1 MTDEQARDMILRAI
15 QNAGIEVVTDK
26 QVMETVLGESLQDKM
41 AAACIEKQVLT
52 YAEGERSPD
61 LHMVPLS
68 IKNAKGKDQLM
79 YGVAFYGDRPKD
91 YVPRQVGKAYKLME
105 QWPDGSLHALFAGAN
120 KRTYRLGEWNW
131 AEGFSRDES
140 QGELAKNLAPRYGW
154 HMGTGVPSAPHLMG
168 IGTAENPVPGYYSKT
183 DSGHPKGS
191 QRVWVECSFDATTD
205 YTDTAE
211 TNPAPDK
218 DIRGLC
224 PFGGY
229 YMFQESNLSNWVVA
243 SSIRLERILPEAER
257 QEIMKNAGYN
267 EELTWR
273 KRCLRP
279 KLKAAVTQK
288 LNQLKKGADSLK
300 ITEAIQKITHI
311 AMLNER
317 IIHNLSQGKEP
328 TYSEQFYLKMAKAYK
343 NLQQNDPQEEAIDRI
358 LKTRADFYKQ
368 AGRSKAFREAG
379 RMLTKEEIGR
389 NRNEIRETLTLN
401 PEWLAADEVK
411 AMTTLSG
418 KVLGFTQNGT
428 IYLDMDNME
437 LETPIH
443 EYVHLWDKLCQKTN
457 PKLWEQGVALMKQT
471 KLWQAV
477 KESPEY
483 QSIAHDDNLIASEVH
498 ARLTSRSAAD
508 QLRKAQE
515 PKWLIDRLKVWNRA
529 FWQSIRKTCQKF
541 TGKTDTGKVG
551 LEDFLQ
557 APFADLVSERPFPRT
572 KEAAQVK

>member
-1 MTDEQARDMILRAI
+1 
-15 QNAGIEVVTDK
+15 
-26 QVMETVLGESLQDKM
+26 
-41 AAACIEKQVLT
+41 
-52 YAEGERSPD
+52 
-61 LHMVPLS
+61 
-68 IKNAKGKDQLM
+68 
-79 YGVAFYGDRPKD
+79 
-91 YVPRQVGKAYKLME
+91 
-105 QWPDGSLHALFAGAN
+105 
-120 KRTYRLGEWNW
+120 
-131 AEGFSRDES
+131 
-140 QGELAKNLAPRYGW
+140 
-154 HMGTGVPSAPHLMG
+154 MGTGVPSAPHLMG
-168 IGTAENPVPGYYSKT
+168 IGTAENPVLGYYSKT

-191 QRVWVECSFDATTD
+191 KRVWVECSFDATTD

-211 TNPAPDK
+211 TNPASDK

-243 SSIRLERILPEAER
+243 SAIRLERIIPEAER
-257 QEIMKNAGYN
+257 QEIMQNAGYN

-288 LNQLKKGADSLK
+288 LNELKKGAGSTKTID
-300 ITEAIQKITHI
+300 AILKITHI
-311 AMLNER
+311 AMLNES
-317 IIHNLSQGKEP
+317 IIDNLSQGKEP
-328 TYSEQFYLKMAKAYK
+328 VYNEQFYLDMTQAYK
-343 NLQQNDPQEEAIDRI
+343 AWQQQAPQMEDIDAL
-358 LKTRADFYKQ
+358 LKKRAGFYKQ
-368 AGRSKAFREAG
+368 AGKSKAFREAG
-379 RMLTKEEIGR
+379 RRLTQEEIGR
-389 NRNEIRETLTLN
+389 NRDEIRETLTLN
-401 PEWLAADEVK
+401 PDWLAGDEAK

-418 KVLGFTQNGT
+418 KVFGFTQNG
-428 IYLDMDNME
+428 ILYLDKDNME

-443 EYVHLWDKLCQKTN
+443 EYVHLWDRLCKKTN

-515 PKWLIDRLKVWNRA
+515 SKKLIDRLKIWNRA
-529 FWQSIRKTCQKF
+529 FWQSVRKTCQKF

-557 APFADLVSERPFPRT
+557 APFADLVSKRPFLRT
-572 KEAAQVK
+572 KEATQVK

>member
-1 MTDEQARDMILRAI
+1 MTDEQAKNMILRAI
-15 QNAGIEVVTDK
+15 HNAGVEVVTDK
-26 QVMETVLGESLQDKM
+26 QVMESVLGECLRDKT
-41 AAACIEKQVLT
+41 AAACIEKQVIT
-52 YAEGERSPD
+52 YAEGERQPD

-68 IKNAKGKDQLM
+68 IKDAKGKDQLM
-79 YGVAFYGDRPKD
+79 YGVAFYGDRPKG
-91 YVPRQVGKAYKLME
+91 YVPKQTGKAYKLME
-105 QWPDGSLHALFAGAN
+105 QWPDGTLHALFAAAN
-120 KRTYRLGEWNW
+120 RREYKLGEWNW

-140 QGELAKNLAPRYGW
+140 QGELARHLAPRYGW

-191 QRVWVECSFDATTD
+191 RRVWVECSFDATTD

-211 TNPAPDK
+211 NNPAPDK

-243 SSIRLERILPEAER
+243 SSIRLERIIPEAER

-288 LNQLKKGADSLK
+288 LNLLKKGADSTQT
-300 ITEAIQKITHI
+300 IDAILKITHI
-311 AMLNER
+311 AMLNES
-317 IIHNLSQGKEP
+317 IIDSLSQGREP
-328 TYSEQFYLKMAKAYK
+328 VYNEQFYLDMTQAYK
-343 NLQQNDPQEEAIDRI
+343 VWQQQAPQADAIDAL
-358 LKTRADFYKQ
+358 LKKRAGFYKQ
-368 AGRSKAFREAG
+368 AGKSKAFREAG
-379 RMLTKEEIGR
+379 RMLTQEEIVR
-389 NRNEIRETLTLN
+389 NRDEIRETLTLN
-401 PEWLAADEVK
+401 PDWLADDEAKV
-411 AMTTLSG
+411 MTTLSG
-418 KVLGFTQNGT
+418 KVLGFTKNGT
-428 IYLDMDNME
+428 IYLDKDNME

-483 QSIAHDDNLIASEVH
+483 QGIAHDDNLIASEVH

-508 QLRKAQE
+508 QLRKAKE
-515 PKWLIDRLKVWNRA
+515 PKRLIERLKVWNRA

-541 TGKTDTGKVG
+541 TGKTDTGKVS
-551 LEDFLQ
+551 LEDFMQ
-557 APFADLVSERPFPRT
+557 APFADLVSERPFPRAGA
-572 KEAAQVK
+572 KAK